1 MLRHRCALL
10 RPARVS
16 RETRFRLRFRRK
28 DLGFATSGLF
38 GLRGAPFFLMAP
50 FFAGGRG
57 GATGA
62 PGAAMLASVS
72 WVSGC
77 PRWRDRR
84 DFYHLKK
91 PKPSA
96 IITSRD
102 AYSQSEITETSVS
115 VLLNG
120 VNAGYRIVLSRSNPT
135 PKRIREME

>member
-1 MLRHRCALL
+1 MGPAFPSVSHLTRLL
-10 RPARVS
+10 IGSGRPMS
-16 RETRFRLRFRRK
+16 T
-28 DLGFATSGLF
+28 
-38 GLRGAPFFLMAP
+38 
-50 FFAGGRG
+50 GGRYCRFH
-57 GATGA
+57 ALVA
-62 PGAAMLASVS
+62 PVRPYTKDNIAH
-72 WVSGC
+72 
-77 PRWRDRR
+77 
-84 DFYHLKK
+84 FYHLKK